1 MVVTEKPGSWFGV
14 YSNKSTIAETNP
26 ILNRNVMAES
36 ILDLSYEVEHPLTQ
50 VRTYVA
56 KGYISD
62 ENYVSIDNVWKR
74 VSYLS
79 EQGVFVSFRENGVAQ
94 SFDISE
100 LNREIVLDAQSYPK
114 KLLIK
119 YFNDEIVLTESI
131 LVQND
136 SYPLTVD
143 WVLSPLRSEIEDVV
157 LYISN
162 FFDLQFSFEK
172 AYVPGSLDWENPWN
186 KPSIVQGNNEWA
198 VVNFSR
204 ETLTDNYI
212 GAYDEKN
219 EVAFALKFAELPDWG
234 NVGVLSSRNMDAI
247 RFQYQFGKVDV
258 NQTVLVT
265 YQILTFSQSSF
276 PEMPQLSELKNLFDF
291 KSASAF
297 ELTTRSYV
305 DYIREQK
312 IDFVVYDKT
321 RFDSK
326 LLSSKILQLVYSNDG
341 YVICRIK
348 SSPQ

>member
-1 MVVTEKPGSWFGV
+1 M
-14 YSNKSTIAETNP
+14 
-26 ILNRNVMAES
+26 
-36 ILDLSYEVEHPLTQ
+36 
-50 VRTYVA
+50 
-56 KGYISD
+56 
-62 ENYVSIDNVWKR
+62 
-74 VSYLS
+74 
-79 EQGVFVSFRENGVAQ
+79 
-94 SFDISE
+94 
-100 LNREIVLDAQSYPK
+100 NREIVLDAQSYPK

-119 YFNDEIVLTESI
+119 YFNDDIVLTESI

-143 WVLSPLRSEIEDVV
+143 WALSPLRSEISDVA

-186 KPSIVQGNNEWA
+186 KPSYAQGNEWA
-198 VVNFSR
+198 VVSFSNNN
-204 ETLTDNYI
+204 LTDNYI
-212 GAYDEKN
+212 GAYDEEN
-219 EVAFALKFAELPDWG
+219 NVAFALKFAELPDWG
-234 NVGVLSSRNMDAI
+234 NVGVLSSRNIDAI
-247 RFQYQFGKVDV
+247 RFQYQFDKVDV
-258 NQTVLVT
+258 NQTVSVT
-265 YQILTFSQSSF
+265 YQILTFSKSSF

-297 ELTTRSYV
+297 DVKSRNYV
-305 DYIREQK
+305 DYIKELK

-348 SSPQ
+348 NNP